1 MVLSVRHPNDV
12 IHIQET
18 PSGVYLKRQLNQF
31 LPEAFQIKTSKSC
44 KFHLRIVNRSA
55 LILVVLVRRSSQKQI
70 VLVRKPKRG
79 LKTGRI
85 DSPRPPP
92 GKPYPTS
99 TKMRG
104 TSNTSTMKMPG
115 HLSLPGAADNCSD
128 SPPLRTR
135 TLRPHPDETR
145 EAYRTSACACA
156 LTR

>member
-1 MVLSVRHPNDV
+1 MTEIIGKRSPPEVQNYKKESIYYPYLSSFSGPNYDLVLSVRHPNDA

-85 DSPRPPP
+85 DSPSPPP

-99 TKMRG
+99 TKM
-104 TSNTSTMKMPG
+104 
-115 HLSLPGAADNCSD
+115 
-128 SPPLRTR
+128 
-135 TLRPHPDETR
+135 
-145 EAYRTSACACA
+145 
-156 LTR
+156 